1 MLLQRVGLPCAPAS
15 LTRVID
21 VRMPPCSVSSFLSSA
36 WLWRPTALLCARLD
50 CSSGLHGGRLLHR
63 CPSPVTGTLIA
74 QIPVSK
80 HRSWWILSH
89 VPPERELWVTGYLD
103 IHHSDVP
110 QTALWT
116 TTCIVLSHFS
126 GVRLY
131 NPMDCSPPGSS
142 VHEILQAR
150 VLEWVAMPSSRGYS
164 WPRDRSWVSY
174 VSCIGRQVPYH

>member
-1 MLLQRVGLPCAPAS
+1 M
-15 LTRVID
+15 
-21 VRMPPCSVSSFLSSA
+21 
-36 WLWRPTALLCARLD
+36 
-50 CSSGLHGGRLLHR
+50 
-63 CPSPVTGTLIA
+63 
-74 QIPVSK
+74 
-80 HRSWWILSH
+80 
-89 VPPERELWVTGYLD
+89 PPERELWVTGYLD

-150 VLEWVAMPSSRGYS
+150 IMESVPIPSSRGYFQ
-164 WPRDRSWVSY
+164 PRDGKLHLLYPLHWQVDSLPSQMAGAIWEALVSL
-174 VSCIGRQVPYH
+174 